1 MSLSKSTIQT
11 YRSLT
16 ADNIPLSSQGHE
28 YSHPLANTTLTPTRP
43 FPHSVSH
50 SHNQSHPSR
59 GSVFLLSV
67 FQANNLQRHNTL
79 GVTRLVVHTFTT
91 HSPSHVVTI
100 LINTLSL
107 SMFHTLTVLVT
118 HNFLHI
124 HILLKHSTVQTFRGG
139 LCELVRSA
147 DGAPRARTAT
157 RPLTPCPGLPELL
170 CPGKEHPPLP
180 GHSPG
185 WLSAL
190 FLALWKGL
198 FFFLSPWKGKHS
210 TATLR
215 LTLFQTLSLTRTDGA
230 PLSCRER
237 TPLLALP

>member
-107 SMFHTLTVLVT
+107 SMFHTLTVLFT

-124 HILLKHSTVQTFRGG
+124 HILLKHSTIQTFRGG

-147 DGAPRARTAT
+147 DGAP
-157 RPLTPCPGLPELL
+157 L
-170 CPGKEHPPLP
+170 GKDSHPPPNPPPRPARAPLP
-180 GHSPG
+180 REGASPPFQATA
-185 WLSAL
+185 LSSI
-190 FLALWKGL
+190 FSSMERVV
-198 FFFLSPWKGKHS
+198 FLS
-210 TATLR
+210 
-215 LTLFQTLSLTRTDGA
+215 FSLE
-230 PLSCRER
+230 RE
-237 TPLLALP
+237 T